1 MSPVPQRLNGPL
13 ATTASST
20 GSMSIAADPAAITTA
35 AASLLGLGANFKQQM
50 QPPLLRGGIGGV
62 PTSAA
67 GFFQVSNFPRPY
79 FPLGA
84 SENGLR
90 CSKIVIGVA
99 RRTDK
104 IDGIV

>member
-20 GSMSIAADPAAITTA
+20 AGSMSIAADPAAITTA

-50 QPPLLRGGIGGV
+50 QPPLLRGGIGSV

-67 GFFQVSNFPRPY
+67 GFFQVSNFPRPCL
-79 FPLGA
+79 PLGRAKTA
-84 SENGLR
+84 SGAQRL
-90 CSKIVIGVA
+90 
-99 RRTDK
+99 
-104 IDGIV
+104 